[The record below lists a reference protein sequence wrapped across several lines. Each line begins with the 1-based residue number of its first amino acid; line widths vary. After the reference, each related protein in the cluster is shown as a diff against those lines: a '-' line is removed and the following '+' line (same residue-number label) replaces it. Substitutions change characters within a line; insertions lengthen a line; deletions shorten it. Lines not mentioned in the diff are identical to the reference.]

1 MEFVSEEERI
11 MVKKSDENSKN
22 VNDKVNIAMEDL
34 KAVFGDRFKVGYLK
48 ASVIPNA
55 NASLMI
61 PGNEPCPTEPHNHD
75 RLSLDH
81 GFQKVI
87 VIEL

>member
-1 MEFVSEEERI
+1 MKMADKPTPDNKAATIPERSEKI
-11 MVKKSDENSKN
+11 NL
-22 VNDKVNIAMEDL
+22 AMNDL

-48 ASVIPNA
+48 ASVIPGA
-55 NASLMI
+55 STSLMI
-61 PGNEPCPTEPHNHD
+61 PANEPCPTEPHNHD